1 MSTLSLYR
9 GLTEIGT
16 PIIEF
21 LLARRQARGKEDPN
35 RIPERRGLA
44 GRDRPDGVLVWLHAA
59 SVGEAQSALAL
70 IDRILRARPQLQIL
84 VTTGTLTSARLMAER
99 LPGRSFHQFV
109 PIDRLAW
116 IRRFLDHWRPDLV
129 LWMESELWPN
139 ALSELRRREIPAIMV
154 NARMSARSFRR
165 WRSFS
170 GAAAH
175 LLSTFNL
182 CLAQTELQAERLRA
196 LGAAQVR
203 FRGNLK
209 FSAAPLP
216 AGGIEL
222 ESLRRDVDGRP
233 LWLAA
238 STHPGEDAMV
248 FEAHRL
254 MRRTMPNLLTVL
266 VPRHPSRGNEI
277 TEEMAATELKVARRS
292 LGETVEPDTEFYLG
306 DTLGE
311 LGLFY
316 RLTGIA
322 FIGGSMAAHG
332 GHNPLEAAQLDCA
345 ILHGPDMANF
355 ETIAAE
361 LSRRGGAIE
370 VGDAATLADAVA
382 AFLKAPERRMAAAK
396 TAADVAHENADAVEK
411 VFAEIEPFLV
421 GGI

>member
-1 MSTLSLYR
+1 
-9 GLTEIGT
+9 
-16 PIIEF
+16 
-21 LLARRQARGKEDPN
+21 
-35 RIPERRGLA
+35 
-44 GRDRPDGVLVWLHAA
+44 
-59 SVGEAQSALAL
+59 
-70 IDRILRARPQLQIL
+70 
-84 VTTGTLTSARLMAER
+84 
-99 LPGRSFHQFV
+99 
-109 PIDRLAW
+109 
-116 IRRFLDHWRPDLV
+116 
-129 LWMESELWPN
+129 
-139 ALSELRRREIPAIMV
+139 
-154 NARMSARSFRR
+154 
-165 WRSFS
+165 
-170 GAAAH
+170 
-175 LLSTFNL
+175 
-182 CLAQTELQAERLRA
+182 LQAERLRA